1 MLMVHAGGSSF
12 SNGQGEPLDAPS
24 CSMSCAGAASETC
37 GGSWALSLY
46 TTGAST
52 GIVSALPSNSTS
64 IPAGWTASGC
74 RQDLV
79 DHERTLT
86 VDAFTSD
93 AMTLAMCVEHCAVR
107 GHTIAGVEYAREC
120 YCGSAFANGGGA
132 DEDATVKAGEWL
144 DVKSFPTTVHVELL
158 KHGKIPDPV
167 RLSRDRVLLSLIHLR
182 EVCWIE

>member
-93 AMTLAMCVEHCAVR
+93 AMTLAMCDEHCAVR
-107 GHTIAGVEYAREC
+107 GHTIAGVEHAREC

-132 DEDATVKAGEWL
+132 VLPDGACDMACSGDATTLCGGPGALSAFQIASGSEEAGAGARRAYRPRG
-144 DVKSFPTTVHVELL
+144 VY
-158 KHGKIPDPV
+158 
-167 RLSRDRVLLSLIHLR
+167 RA
-182 EVCWIE
+182 